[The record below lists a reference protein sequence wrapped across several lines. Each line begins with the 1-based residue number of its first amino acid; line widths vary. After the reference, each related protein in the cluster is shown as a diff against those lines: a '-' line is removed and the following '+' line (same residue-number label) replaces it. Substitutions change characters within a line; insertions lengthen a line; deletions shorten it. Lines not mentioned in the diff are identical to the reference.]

1 MDDKQKKWI
10 LVVDDKRE
18 NLTLLSAIFKKYGH
32 KYITAE
38 SGEDSINIMNN
49 RKDIGLILMDVKM
62 MGINGVDAMKIIKK
76 KYNIPIIAV
85 TGLASASD
93 RKNLMDQG
101 FDDYISKPI
110 DIQNLLIKINSCLKI
125 EN

>member
-1 MDDKQKKWI
+1 MEDIQKKCI

-38 SGEDSINIMNN
+38 SGEESINLMNKH
-49 RKDIGLILMDVKM
+49 KDIVLILMDIKM
-62 MGINGVDAMKIIKK
+62 MGIDGTDAMKIIKK

-110 DIQNLLIKINSCLKI
+110 DIQYLLQKINSIL
-125 EN
+125 ES

>member
-1 MDDKQKKWI
+1 MEDIQKKCI

-38 SGEDSINIMNN
+38 SGEESINLMNKH
-49 RKDIGLILMDVKM
+49 KDIGLILMDVKM
-62 MGINGVDAMKIIKK
+62 MGIDGTDAMKIIKK
-76 KYNIPIIAV
+76 KYNLPIIAV

-93 RKNLMDQG
+93 MKNLMDQG

-110 DIQNLLIKINSCLKI
+110 DIQYLLQKINSIL
-125 EN
+125 ES

>member
-1 MDDKQKKWI
+1 MEDIQKKCI

-38 SGEDSINIMNN
+38 SGEESINLMNKH
-49 RKDIGLILMDVKM
+49 KDIGIILMDVKM
-62 MGINGVDAMKIIKK
+62 MGIDGTDAMKIIKK

-110 DIQNLLIKINSCLKI
+110 DIQYLLQKINSIL
-125 EN
+125 ES

>member
-1 MDDKQKKWI
+1 MVDKKCI
-10 LVVDDKRE
+10 LVVDDKKE
-18 NLTLLSAIFKKYGH
+18 NLTLISAILKKYGY

-38 SGEDSINIMNN
+38 SGEESINIVNN
-49 RKDIGLILMDVKM
+49 HRDIGLILMDVKM
-62 MGINGVDAMKIIKK
+62 MGIDGTDAMKIIKK
-76 KYNIPIIAV
+76 KYKIPIIAV

-101 FDDYISKPI
+101 FDDYVSKPI
-110 DIQNLLIKINSCLKI
+110 DIKNLLKKINTLL